1 MNPER
6 AEMGTS
12 AGVFRRVQLMP
23 GLAVVVLTVLLLWLA
38 GTIADVLLL
47 LFISVL
53 LAVYLSA
60 VTDVIGRRFGL
71 ARGWAFVAALTFSLA
86 ALVALGV
93 LLVPP
98 VVDQTRQLITKLPD
112 YARAWTSWFNQLVAN
127 YPALQPVVDPD
138 KQGQIVDVALNEVK
152 DFAAGVVPKVF
163 NLLHVFIDIASVC
176 VMAIYLTLHPQ
187 MYRDLVVGLVPPRH
201 RDRARDVFTALSVTL
216 RAWIIAQLVAM
227 LVLGVL
233 TAFLLYLLSVPY
245 WLAFGIFT
253 GLAAIVPF
261 FGTLVSTILPA
272 LFVLG
277 ADGSPLRALLVVL
290 VGVLVHLVEGNF
302 IAPLIF
308 QRGVHLP
315 PVLTIMSV
323 LIVGSLLG
331 PVGLLVA
338 VPTLAVVMVLVRKV
352 LFEGVYGDAPHGAKA
367 AQ

>member
-1 MNPER
+1 MNSES
-6 AEMGTS
+6 AEMETS
-12 AGVFRRVQLMP
+12 AGVFRRVQLVP

-38 GTIADVLLL
+38 GTVADVLLL

-60 VTDVIGRRFGL
+60 VTDLIGRRFGL
-71 ARGWAFVAALTFSLA
+71 ARGWSFVAALTFSLA

-112 YARAWTSWFNQLVAN
+112 YARAWTAWFNQMVAN

-163 NLLHVFIDIASVC
+163 NLLHVFIDIVAVG

-201 RDRARDVFTALSVTL
+201 RDRAREVFVALSGTL
-216 RAWIIAQLVAM
+216 RAWIIAQTVAM
-227 LVLGVL
+227 LVLGIL

-253 GLAAIVPF
+253 GLAAVVPF